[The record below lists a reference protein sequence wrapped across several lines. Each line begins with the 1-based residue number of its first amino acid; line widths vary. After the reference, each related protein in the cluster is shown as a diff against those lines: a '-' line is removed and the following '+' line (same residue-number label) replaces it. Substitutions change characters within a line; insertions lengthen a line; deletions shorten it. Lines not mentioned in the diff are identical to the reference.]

1 MMRVFT
7 MRGFGSE
14 ASRLFFIGITYYFI
28 FNKKALM
35 RNILSYKTYKEKALQ
50 TCLTADHKNLPTNL
64 LKKDSN
70 NKAHGS
76 Y

>member
-1 MMRVFT
+1 
-7 MRGFGSE
+7 
-14 ASRLFFIGITYYFI
+14 
-28 FNKKALM
+28 M